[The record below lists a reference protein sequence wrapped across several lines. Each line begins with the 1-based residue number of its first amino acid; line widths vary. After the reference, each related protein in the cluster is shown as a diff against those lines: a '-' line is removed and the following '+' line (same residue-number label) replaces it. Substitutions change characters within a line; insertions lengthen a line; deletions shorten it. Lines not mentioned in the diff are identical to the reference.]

1 MLRVGYI
8 CFPNQT
14 YQMKHLLSLLIA
26 TYVLSCNEKSI
37 DYTQWH
43 TYGGTTDAARY
54 SNLAEIN
61 VDNVKNL
68 QVAWEFH
75 SEDAT
80 ERSQIQCQPI
90 VIDGTL
96 YATTPQIKLIAL
108 DAASGKLKWLF
119 NPFELLGGENSWAGT
134 NRGVTYWTDGK
145 ADRRIIF
152 TAGSFM
158 MAINAETGKPVTSFG
173 DGGKVDLHSDLGV
186 ELQDFLIVS
195 NTPGTIYK
203 DLVIIGMRLSEGLDA
218 APGHIRA
225 YDVRTGKQRWIFHT
239 IPHPG
244 ELGYETW
251 GKDSWKHVGGANNW
265 AGMTVDEA
273 DGVVYVPTGSATYDF
288 WGGYRPG
295 DNLFANSLVA
305 LNAET
310 GERLWHYQT
319 VHHDVWDRDLP
330 ANPNLITIQR
340 GGKRIEAIAQ
350 ITKQGFIFVFDRK
363 TGKPIFEIKEVDVPQ
378 STLDG
383 EVTSKTQPVPIL
395 PEPFM
400 RQTFTEN
407 DIINITPK
415 HQREIAAFLKEKN
428 AKLGGMW
435 LVPDDKQPHVMF
447 PGFDGGGE
455 WGGAAYDPETNLL
468 YVNANEIP
476 WLIETVV
483 NYDYADA
490 GQTIYANNCAN
501 CHGLDRQG
509 NGGAFPNLLG
519 LKERYK
525 LEAAYRLITN
535 GKGAMPAFKH
545 IPENDRKLLVNFLL
559 EIKTESF
566 ADKVELAGESKNKTS
581 KYLMKGYK
589 RLLTEDGYPGIKPP
603 WGTLN
608 AVDMNTG
615 KIVWKSVLGEY
626 QQLTEKGIAPTGTEN
641 YGGPAVTA
649 GGLVFIAATK
659 DEKIRAFDKK
669 TGKVLWQADLPA
681 AGHATPAVY
690 AVNGKQFVV
699 IACGGG
705 KGTKSGDAYVAFAL
719 P

>member
-1 MLRVGYI
+1 
-8 CFPNQT
+8 
-14 YQMKHLLSLLIA
+14 MKHFLSLIVA
-26 TYVLSCNEKSI
+26 TCLLSCNESTI
-37 DYTQWH
+37 DYTQWR

-54 SNLAEIN
+54 SFLGQIN

-75 SEDAT
+75 SGDST

-90 VIDGTL
+90 VIDGVL

-108 DAASGKLKWLF
+108 DAATGKQKWLF
-119 NPFELLGGENSWAGT
+119 NPFELLSGENSWAGT
-134 NRGVTYWTDGK
+134 NRGVTYWSDGK
-145 ADRRIIF
+145 SDKRIIF

-158 MAINAETGKPVTSFG
+158 IAINAETGKPVTSFG
-173 DGGKVDLHSDLGV
+173 DGGKVDLHKDLTA
-186 ELQDFLIVS
+186 EMQDFLIVS

-203 DLVIIGMRLSEGLDA
+203 DLIIMGMRLSEGLDA
-218 APGHIRA
+218 APGHVRA

-251 GKDSWKHVGGANNW
+251 GKDSWKNVGGANNW

-273 DGVVYVPTGSATYDF
+273 KGIVYVPTGSATYDF

-295 DNLFANSLVA
+295 DNLFANSVVA
-305 LNAET
+305 LNAQT
-310 GERLWHYQT
+310 GERIWHYQT
-319 VHHDVWDRDLP
+319 IHHDVWDRDLP
-330 ANPNLITIQR
+330 ANPNLITIQKD
-340 GGKRIEAIAQ
+340 GKKIEAIAQ
-350 ITKQGFIFVFDRK
+350 ITKQGYIFVFDRK
-363 TGKPIFEIKEVDVPQ
+363 TGKPIFEINEVAVPQ

-383 EVTSKTQPVPIL
+383 EITSKTQPVPSL

-407 DIINITPK
+407 DIIDIDPK
-415 HQREIAAFLKEKN
+415 YKNEISTYLKTN
-428 AKLGGMW
+428 NVKLGSMW
-435 LVPDDKQPHVMF
+435 MVPDDKQPHVMF

-455 WGGAAYDPETNLL
+455 WGGAAYDPETNLV
-468 YVNANEIP
+468 YVNANEMP
-476 WLIETVV
+476 WVIETVL
-483 NYDYADA
+483 NHKYENT

-501 CHGLDRQG
+501 CHGLDRKG
-509 NGGAFPNLLG
+509 NGGAFPNLIV
-519 LKERYK
+519 LKDKYNFQQT
-525 LEAAYRLITN
+525 YNLITN
-535 GKGAMPAFKH
+535 GKGGMPAFKH
-545 IPENDRKLLVNFLL
+545 IPENDRKLLVNFLFD
-559 EIKTESF
+559 IKTEITT
-566 ADKVELAGESKNKTS
+566 DKVELASESTNKTP

-589 RLLTEDGYPGIKPP
+589 RLLTKDGYPGIKPP

-608 AVDMNTG
+608 AIDMNTG
-615 KIVWKSVLGEY
+615 KIAWKSVLGEY
-626 QQLTEKGIAPTGTEN
+626 EELTEKGIAPTGTEN

-719 P
+719 PGK

>member
-1 MLRVGYI
+1 
-8 CFPNQT
+8 
-14 YQMKHLLSLLIA
+14 MKHLLSPLIA
-26 TYVLSCNEKSI
+26 ICLLSCNEIPI
-37 DYTQWH
+37 DYTQWR

-54 SNLAEIN
+54 SSLDEIN
-61 VDNVKNL
+61 VDNVQNL

-75 SEDAT
+75 SGDST
-80 ERSQIQCQPI
+80 KRSQIQCQPI
-90 VIDGTL
+90 IIDGVL
-96 YATTPQIKLIAL
+96 FATTPQIKLIAL
-108 DAASGKLKWLF
+108 DAATGKQKWFF

-145 ADRRIIF
+145 SDKRIIF

-173 DGGKVDLHSDLGV
+173 DGGKVDLHKDLTA
-186 ELQDFLIVS
+186 EMQDFLIVS

-203 DLVIIGMRLSEGLDA
+203 DLIIMGMRLSEGLDA
-218 APGHIRA
+218 APGHVRA
-225 YDVRTGKQRWIFHT
+225 YDIRTGEQRWIFHT

-244 ELGYETW
+244 EFGYETW
-251 GKDSWKHVGGANNW
+251 GGNSWKNIGGANNW
-265 AGMTVDEA
+265 AGMTVDENK
-273 DGVVYVPTGSATYDF
+273 GIVYVPTGSATYDF

-310 GERLWHYQT
+310 GERIWHYQT
-319 VHHDVWDRDLP
+319 IHHDVWDRDLP
-330 ANPNLITIQR
+330 TNPNLITIQKD
-340 GGKRIEAIAQ
+340 GNKVEAVAQ
-350 ITKQGFIFVFDRK
+350 ITKQGFVFVFDRK
-363 TGKPIFEIKEVDVPQ
+363 TGNPIFEINEVNVPQ
-378 STLDG
+378 STLDD
-383 EVTSKTQPVPIL
+383 EITSKTQPVPTL
-395 PEPFM
+395 PQPFM
-400 RQTFTEN
+400 RQTFTKK
-407 DIINITPK
+407 DITDISPEHNK
-415 HQREIAAFLKEKN
+415 EISAFLIEKN
-428 AKLGGMW
+428 AKIGSMW
-435 LVPDDKQPHVMF
+435 MVPDDKQPHVMF

-455 WGGAAYDPETNLL
+455 WGGAAFDPETNLL
-468 YVNANEIP
+468 YVNANEMP
-476 WLIETVV
+476 WLIETVL
-483 NYDYADA
+483 NHKYENA

-501 CHGLDRQG
+501 CHGLDRKG
-509 NGGAFPNLLG
+509 NGGAFPNLTA
-519 LKERYK
+519 LKGKYD
-525 LEAAYRLITN
+525 YNQVYNLITN

-559 EIKTESF
+559 DIKTEIN
-566 ADKVELAGESKNKTS
+566 ADKIELSSESTNKTP

-589 RLLTEDGYPGIKPP
+589 RLLTKDGYPGIKPP

-608 AVDMNTG
+608 AIDMNTG

-626 QQLTEKGIAPTGTEN
+626 KELTERGIAPTGTEN

-690 AVNGKQFVV
+690 AINGKQFIV